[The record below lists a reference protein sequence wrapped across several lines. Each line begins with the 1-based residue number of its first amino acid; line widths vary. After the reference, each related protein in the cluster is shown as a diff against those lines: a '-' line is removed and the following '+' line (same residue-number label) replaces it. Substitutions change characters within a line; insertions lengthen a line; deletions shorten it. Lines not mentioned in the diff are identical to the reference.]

1 MVEAIIESGSKQY
14 RVKQGDI
21 IDVDLLGKAPQDAIS
36 FEHVLLVNDGTNVVV
51 GAPYVKGFVVQGTI
65 QGEVKGEKTV
75 SFFYR
80 RRTASSKRKVGH
92 RQKYSRVK
100 ITSIS
105 QQKA

>member
-14 RVKQGDI
+14 KVRAGDV
-21 IDVDLLGKAPQDAIS
+21 IDIDLLDKAPQDALS
-36 FEHVLLVNDGTNVVV
+36 FEHILLVNDGSKVLL
-51 GAPYVKGFVVQGTI
+51 GAPYVKGYLVEGTV
-65 QGEVKGEKTV
+65 QGEVKGEKTI

-92 RQKYSRVK
+92 RPKFSRVK